1 MLFSGTLQGG
11 LGVYIYPTDRFKTIS
26 IHAVWVQDLT
36 RDAAAPS
43 ALIPP
48 VLRRGTSA
56 WPTWTAMEERLE
68 DLYGAGFRAD
78 VGKLGDK
85 QLVSFHIDVPD
96 GRFLPEHPDTLAQG
110 MEFLSAVMLDP
121 HINDGHFPRDTVR
134 QEKETLRR
142 QMQSI
147 INNKAQW
154 AMLRLLET
162 MADGRAFG
170 LRRFG
175 QVEDLDAI
183 DATDLYRRYRTLVS
197 DRTLLV
203 FVVGAVEEKR
213 ADALVRQ
220 YWTGGGTD
228 EVTPVARFQP
238 RHKRKLV
245 VDAQDVRQAKL
256 NLGYGTGV
264 RLPDASFPALMMY
277 AGVLG
282 GFPHSKLFMNVRERA
297 SLAYY
302 ADARLDGAL
311 GMMVIG
317 SGIEFKDFE
326 AALEIIEQQVE
337 EMAQGHISEQE
348 MAFTLR
354 ALTNELRSE
363 EDAPGALIGH
373 QLERII
379 LGGGITG
386 EALIPALERVTVA
399 DVAAR
404 AEELTLDT
412 VYFLTAHG
420 EEPHVDIH

>member
-36 RDAAAPS
+36 KEAAAPS
-43 ALIPP
+43 ALIPQ
-48 VLRRGTSA
+48 VLRRGTSG
-56 WPTWTAMEERLE
+56 WPTWTAMEARLE

-96 GRFLPEHPDTLAQG
+96 GRFLPGHPDTLAQG
-110 MEFLSAVMLDP
+110 LDFLSAVMLDP
-121 HINDGHFPRDTVR
+121 HIEDGHFSKDTVA

-142 QMQSI
+142 QMQSV
-147 INNKAQW
+147 INNKAQL

-175 QVEDLDAI
+175 QPEDLDLI
-183 DATDLYRRYRTLVS
+183 DADGLYQWYQTLAA

-203 FVVGAVEEKR
+203 FVVGAV
-213 ADALVRQ
+213 DAGPAERLVRQ
-220 YWTGGGTD
+220 HWKGGNAAQLA
-228 EVTPVARFQP
+228 PIARFLPQHD
-238 RHKRKLV
+238 RNLV

-264 RLPDASFPALMMY
+264 RLPDEAFPALMMY

-282 GFPHSKLFMNVRERA
+282 GFPHSKLFMNVREKA

-317 SGIEFKDFE
+317 SGIEFKDFD
-326 AALEIIEQQVE
+326 AALAIIEQQVE
-337 EMAQGHISEQE
+337 EMAQGRITEQE
-348 MAFTLR
+348 MAFTLL
-354 ALTNELRSE
+354 ALANDLRSE

-373 QLERII
+373 QLEQVV
-379 LGGGITG
+379 LGGGLSG
-386 EALIPALERVTVA
+386 EALIPALEKVTVA
-399 DVAAR
+399 DIAAR
-404 AEELTLDT
+404 AEEITLDT
-412 VYFLTAHG
+412 IYFLTARG
-420 EEPHVDIH
+420 EEQHAHVH